1 MDPKILREQLG
12 LAEDASDDDVTAKL
26 AELNE
31 RPTEEQV
38 EEQVSE
44 KVDEKL
50 PEAVAAAR
58 RREGS
63 RRSLG
68 RRVTLDKA
76 AFEELKASAAKGA
89 EAHDRSS
96 RGQAT
101 FIAAAVE
108 KGKFPPSRVEHY
120 TKRYDSDPDGTRA
133 EIDALAEDVVP
144 VTERGIAA
152 SSEET
157 PTSPRPAGSPSSRR
171 PRAMALGDNPILAAL
186 RARGRHHGRGHG
198 RHHGR
203 QVRQDRRQPRA
214 GRCSTCPP
222 RRRR

>member
-12 LAEDASDDDVTAKL
+12 LAEDASDEDVTAKL
-26 AELNE
+26 AELNA

-38 EEQVSE
+38 ERAGRPS
-44 KVDEKL
+44 
-50 PEAVAAAR
+50 R
-58 RREGS
+58 S
-63 RRSLG
+63 RRSCPRPSP
-68 RRVTLDKA
+68 RRSPRRQRRTDGETVTIDKA

-96 RGQAT
+96 RGQARHVHRR
-101 FIAAAVE
+101 AVE

-120 TKRYDSDPDGTRA
+120 TKRYDSDPEGTRA

-157 PTSPRPAGSPSSRR
+157 TDLTTTGWFPQLQEA
-171 PRAMALGDNPILAAL
+171 
-186 RARGRHHGRGHG
+186 
-198 RHHGR
+198 
-203 QVRQDRRQPRA
+203 
-214 GRCSTCPP
+214 
-222 RRRR
+222 